1 MMAPMRP
8 VTIQV
13 QPNRDAPDW
22 NESDDLDQVTP
33 ISLETF
39 YDSVADITMSDE
51 DALKYMTFAANI
63 SYVSFKNQ
71 AEMMSFKGDFAA
83 ALSFI
88 QKLDEL
94 DVSEM
99 R

>member
-1 MMAPMRP
+1 
-8 VTIQV
+8 
-13 QPNRDAPDW
+13 
-22 NESDDLDQVTP
+22 
-33 ISLETF
+33 
-39 YDSVADITMSDE
+39 MSDE

-94 DVSEM
+94 DVSEK